1 MPLAPRLRALA
12 AAGLLAVGAL
22 LTPGQAWAQ
31 GGCES
36 VSPTRSAQSFAIP
49 GEGTVWYFGRPT
61 FRCGGGVRIQADTA
75 VAWTAQNMTH
85 LMGNVRFV
93 DGGKLLTADEARY
106 FTRQG
111 RLHATGNT
119 LLRDTAQGSEI
130 RHGDMILLRAND
142 IRDADQITVTP
153 GFDQIRP
160 VAILTL
166 KPRPDTATVVP
177 GTVTAVAPDTAAPD
191 TAAAVPPTP
200 RRARSD
206 TVRTPYTVEGE
217 RIFLQGDSY
226 FLATGDVVIVRDSLH
241 AYADSAEYDQV
252 AERMILSGS
261 ARLEGDSYDL
271 EGRTINIALP
281 GGDMESVR
289 AVRQAVLTGDDLRL
303 EAPLIQVFMLEGA
316 MERLVAVPLP
326 GDPLSPPRTAA
337 DSADLAQPVAEAQ
350 DFRLTADS
358 VEVQAPGEVLKQ
370 IFAAGS
376 ARGESSARDS
386 LNVPDLPEEAR
397 KDWLEGDTIIATF
410 SKVELEDLPPGD
422 TITDEYKLDELRAM
436 GSAKS
441 LYRMLPSDS
450 TLLPGVDA
458 PAVHY
463 VTGKTILIVMLRGEV
478 DRMEVEGPT
487 RGWHLEPERV
497 AKDSAA
503 ADSMAAPPDTGGVRP
518 DTASA
523 APATVAGAGG
533 RERAPDLPDETDAA
547 LPGVA
552 PGQRARGRRSGR

>member
-1 MPLAPRLRALA
+1 MPLAPRLPARA

-153 GFDQIRP
+153 GFDQTRP
-160 VAILTL
+160 VALLTM
-166 KPRPDTATVVP
+166 KPRPDTA
-177 GTVTAVAPDTAAPD
+177 AAAPAAPD
-191 TAAAVPPTP
+191 TAN
-200 RRARSD
+200 
-206 TVRTPYTVEGE
+206 TPYQVEGE

-226 FLATGDVVIVRDSLH
+226 FLATGDVVIVRDSLR
-241 AYADSAEYDQV
+241 AFADSAEYDQV
-252 AERMILSGS
+252 AERMHLAGS
-261 ARLEGDSYDL
+261 ARVEGDAYDL

-289 AVRQAVLTGDDLRL
+289 ALRDAVLTGDDLRL
-303 EAPLIQVFMLEGA
+303 VAPLIQVFLVDGA

-326 GDPLSPPRTAA
+326 GDPLSPPQTAA

-358 VEVQAPGEVLKQ
+358 VEVQAPGEVLQ
-370 IFAAGS
+370 RLFASGR

-386 LNVPDLPEEAR
+386 LNVPDLPVEAR

-410 SKVELEDLPPGD
+410 SRVELEDLAPGD
-422 TITDEYKLDELRAM
+422 TITDEYKLDEMRAM

-487 RGWHLEPERV
+487 HGWHLEPDR
-497 AKDSAA
+497 AKKDTTAT
-503 ADSMAAPPDTGGVRP
+503 DSMAAPPDTGGVRP

-523 APATVAGAGG
+523 APPRVGG
-533 RERAPDLPDETDAA
+533 RRSGGGGDPRAPGETDAA

-552 PGQRARGRRSGR
+552 PGQRGRGRRSGR